1 VVNAYRMKVN
11 GHVACQ
17 QCSVNT
23 TYINSV
29 NTSVSWDIYIGAK
42 HGLWETKVEDTDN
55 WWWKRRQW
63 VICRRL
69 PALTWRNGYQ
79 TNLFFICNSCK
90 HICTQDC
97 DSSHAVYMYM
107 LRGRHNSGRGG
118 VLPVVYLL
126 LFYLLLFVTSRTCRG
141 VQGVSICPLRLSRVK
156 AC

>member
-1 VVNAYRMKVN
+1 MVCGRQKWRILIT
-11 GHVACQ
+11 GDESGDSVAD
-17 QCSVNT
+17 S
-23 TYINSV
+23 
-29 NTSVSWDIYIGAK
+29 
-42 HGLWETKVEDTDN
+42 
-55 WWWKRRQW
+55 
-63 VICRRL
+63 